1 MSCLFPPGLLKRGV
15 IGNRFIDS
23 LWVSLGKLFN
33 LSGFDFPICKMNM
46 PKI

>member
-1 MSCLFPPGLLKRGV
+1 M
-15 IGNRFIDS
+15 DS

-33 LSGFDFPICKMNM
+33 LSGSSFPICKMNM